1 MYEYI
6 QAYEER
12 QIQLHFVG
20 LKRTF
25 QREQFETHHLKK
37 TKEQHTAFFVVVF
50 FSFKQTD
57 NRLTSLHFFLGW
69 SCVGGKME
77 WHLIHLKV

>member
-37 TKEQHTAFFVVVF
+37 QKSSIPRFLLLF
-50 FSFKQTD
+50 FSVL
-57 NRLTSLHFFLGW
+57 NRLTTG
-69 SCVGGKME
+69 
-77 WHLIHLKV
+77 